1 MSRALWSLGPRR
13 SGESEDGYYRYC
25 DGKWWMRTTQE
36 CCLIDAFDDTTL
48 KHVWRCVLLVQLSYW
63 YNPNSRKCILCSK
76 KTLKHIYN
84 DLWDIG
90 NSYGNQAWLN
100 STSLVDFPFPD
111 HHPHPGWL
119 ALSNDH
125 QRGTTGASRGR
136 FYLNRGLW
144 GFQVFCLNIC
154 MIFRYMGVS
163 ENRGTPK
170 WMVYNGKPY

>member
-1 MSRALWSLGPRR
+1 MRGRT
-13 SGESEDGYYRYC
+13 
-25 DGKWWMRTTQE
+25 RTTQE

-48 KHVWRCVLLVQLSYW
+48 KHVWNCSLLVGTIIMIQPKFQKVYLVFK
-63 YNPNSRKCILCSK
+63 NNFN
-76 KTLKHIYN
+76 KHMYN

-125 QRGTTGASRGR
+125 QRGTTGHQGVDSISTEDSEDSKYFFWTFVWFLGW
-136 FYLNRGLW
+136 FFGIW
-144 GFQVFCLNIC
+144 VFPKI
-154 MIFRYMGVS
+154 GVPQNGWFIM
-163 ENRGTPK
+163 ENPIKMDDLGVPLFLETPI
-170 WMVYNGKPY
+170 